1 MKGETIWMFL
11 DVSGNYEI
19 EDSRYYEDDVTRL
32 VSLSLLRVTYNARG
46 ETIYNL
52 TRAAGEYAQR
62 LLRERAGA

>member
-46 ETIYNL
+46 ETQSHSRFHLQLGQN
-52 TRAAGEYAQR
+52 RR
-62 LLRERAGA
+62 LNQ